1 MPDLPNPHDHYFRAT
16 FARRDVAVEFLRHYV
31 PTEIAEQLD
40 LSAVETVKDTF
51 VDEELRDH
59 FTDLLYHVRLRGGST
74 AYVYLLFEHKSY
86 REPWTAF
93 QLLRYMVRIWEH
105 WLEQERLATLPPI
118 VPLVVYHGQQR
129 WRVDQRFGALVA
141 TPEAFAGYVPDFRYE
156 LCDLSAYSD
165 AELVGAVDIRV
176 AFWLMKHIF
185 DEDWHTVLFRVMPLL
200 EELSRA
206 ENGLTYVESALRYM
220 VAAARTLKREDLAE
234 AVELAFPKT
243 GGALMQTI
251 AQTWVEEGRKE
262 GLEEGRQQGLKQG
275 LKQGLEQGLE
285 QGIAQGMR
293 QGLLDSIELG
303 LELRFGVEGLRLW
316 PEIAKL
322 EDIHVLNAIR
332 EGIRTADTLAELR
345 RIYQPNPHQRGG

>member
-1 MPDLPNPHDHYFRAT
+1 
-16 FARRDVAVEFLRHYV
+16 
-31 PTEIAEQLD
+31 
-40 LSAVETVKDTF
+40 
-51 VDEELRDH
+51 
-59 FTDLLYHVRLRGGST
+59 
-74 AYVYLLFEHKSY
+74 
-86 REPWTAF
+86 
-93 QLLRYMVRIWEH
+93 
-105 WLEQERLATLPPI
+105 
-118 VPLVVYHGQQR
+118 
-129 WRVDQRFGALVA
+129 
-141 TPEAFAGYVPDFRYE
+141 
-156 LCDLSAYSD
+156 
-165 AELVGAVDIRV
+165 
-176 AFWLMKHIF
+176 
-185 DEDWHTVLFRVMPLL
+185 MPLL

-220 VAAARTLKREDLAE
+220 VTAARTLKREDLAE
-234 AVELAFPKT
+234 AMEKAFPKT

-262 GLEEGRQQGLKQG
+262 GLEEGRQ
-275 LKQGLEQGLE
+275 QGLE

-345 RIYQPNPHQRGG
+345 RIYQPDPHQRSE